1 MNIQDQFNM
10 IAKEYDE
17 NRRKFIP
24 CFDDYYVSTT
34 DFAAKSLA
42 KKPELIF
49 DLGSGTG
56 LLPSFWYPHFPDA
69 NYVLSDIAEEMI
81 SVAKKRFENVP
92 NIKYEISDYSKKL
105 PEGKPDLVL
114 SALSIHHLEHE
125 QKKSLFK
132 MIHDSLSE
140 GGTFVNYDQFCT
152 GDERTDK
159 KIESYWI
166 SQIKVSG
173 ISQKEYERWLER
185 KKLDRECS
193 VLQEIAWLKEAG
205 FTSAECI
212 YLNGKFAVIIA
223 QKL

>member
-92 NIKYEISDYSKKL
+92 NIKYEISDYSKNLEFSPFFSVPDVIRTRGLPLRRRTLYPAELQKRIKNRSFL
-105 PEGKPDLVL
+105 PELNLCYSFVIFTW
-114 SALSIHHLEHE
+114 SMFEH
-125 QKKSLFK
+125 SLRRRLF
-132 MIHDSLSE
+132 
-140 GGTFVNYDQFCT
+140 YP
-152 GDERTDK
+152 
-159 KIESYWI
+159 
-166 SQIKVSG
+166 
-173 ISQKEYERWLER
+173 
-185 KKLDRECS
+185 
-193 VLQEIAWLKEAG
+193 
-205 FTSAECI
+205 
-212 YLNGKFAVIIA
+212 LN
-223 QKL
+223 

>member
-140 GGTFVNYDQFCT
+140 GGTFVNYDQFCA

-166 SQIKVSG
+166 SQIKASG
-173 ISQKEYERWLER
+173 ISQKRIRAL
-185 KKLDRECS
+185 
-193 VLQEIAWLKEAG
+193 A
-205 FTSAECI
+205 
-212 YLNGKFAVIIA
+212 
-223 QKL
+223 

>member
-17 NRRKFIP
+17 NRRRFIP

-34 DFAAKSLA
+34 DCAAKSLA

-140 GGTFVNYDQFCT
+140 GGNFVNYDQFCAGNEYMNARYDLYWENQLLISGLT
-152 GDERTDK
+152 ENDISLWKER
-159 KIESYWI
+159 
-166 SQIKVSG
+166 
-173 ISQKEYERWLER
+173 R
-185 KKLDRECS
+185 KLDRECS
-193 VLQEIAWLKEAG
+193 VNDETDMLG
-205 FTSAECI
+205 SECYCI
-212 YLNGKFAVIIA
+212 RC
-223 QKL
+223 

>member
-1 MNIQDQFNM
+1 MNIQDQFNL

-24 CFDDYYVSTT
+24 CFEDYYVSAT
-34 DFAAKSLA
+34 DFAAKSLE
-42 KKPELIF
+42 KKPA
-49 DLGSGTG
+49 
-56 LLPSFWYPHFPDA
+56 SFWYPHFPDA
-69 NYVLSDIAEEMI
+69 NYVLSDIAEEML

-92 NIKYEISDYSKKL
+92 NIKYEISDYSKKF
-105 PEGKPDLVL
+105 PEGTPDLVL

-125 QKKSLFK
+125 QKKVLFK
-132 MIHDSLSE
+132 MIHDSLSD
-140 GGTFVNYDQFCT
+140 GGTFVNYDQFCA

-193 VLQEIAWLKEAG
+193 VMQEIAWLKEAG
-205 FTSAECI
+205 FKSAECI
-212 YLNGKFAVIIA
+212 YLNGKFAVIMA
-223 QKL
+223 EK